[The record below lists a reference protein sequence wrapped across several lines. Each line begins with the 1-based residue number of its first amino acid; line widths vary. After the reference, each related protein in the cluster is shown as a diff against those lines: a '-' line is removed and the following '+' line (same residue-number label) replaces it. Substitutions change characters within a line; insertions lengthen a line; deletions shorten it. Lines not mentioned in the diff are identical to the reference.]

1 MFSTTIFIALAL
13 SNATIHIDSVS
24 TSKALAY
31 NIGRK
36 LVRQPETKILNLSYE
51 KGGWVMY
58 TYSQDDGLTWATPE
72 SLKSGECPCI
82 ALDYNNQP
90 WISYLH
96 NDTIFC
102 AVHNPSSDWTI
113 VSVFNGSQAIKP
125 GPPSLVLS
133 PLNPANGIPIGY
145 VTFPVYASGNNQSF
159 IKCAKFNTTQVLIYN
174 VDSTK
179 ALKDSS
185 VSISLTNR
193 DIDILHISWQ
203 QGDNVFYTEAA
214 VLPDSWTR
222 INWSTP
228 YNLSNISSQSSKH
241 PFTESYGDS
250 VYVAWIEDNNI
261 VFIGAKQISEPNN
274 SWTYRTPIQ
283 SNHAKDYPVMRT
295 NQLIAWQEQIDENN
309 WEIYANIQGNT
320 VNISE
325 TPNTSSQYCHIEVG
339 YPCGNGEP
347 IIPPDPEFVWTEQ
360 SYSYSLNE
368 VKFRKYE
375 TGNNGNGGE
384 AQKIYPWNWEKTNAA
399 LQPALYQNKPNP
411 FAYTTTI
418 SYLLPKEDKI
428 SLKIYDASGKL
439 VKTLMDGIQ
448 ESGIHE
454 LQWDGRGFNLELLV
468 NGVYFYTLETS
479 NCTIVKKTIIMR

>member
-1 MFSTTIFIALAL
+1 MFSITVLVALAL
-13 SNATIHIDSVS
+13 SSATVNIDATSSVKS
-24 TSKALAY
+24 SAY

-36 LVRQPETKILNLSYE
+36 LVRQPDTTILNLTYE
-51 KGGWVMY
+51 KNGWVMY
-58 TYSQDDGLTWATPE
+58 TRSSDEGITWATPE
-72 SLKSGECPCI
+72 SLKSGEYPCI

-102 AVHNPSSDWTI
+102 AVHNSSSDWTVRTI
-113 VSVFNGSQAIKP
+113 FGGNSSFKP
-125 GPPSLVLS
+125 GPPSLIIS
-133 PLNPANGIPIGY
+133 PSIPANGIPVGY

-159 IKCAKFNTTQVLIYN
+159 IKYAKFNTTRVAVGN
-174 VDSTK
+174 VDIVSGM
-179 ALKDSS
+179 KDSLAGLA
-185 VSISLTNR
+185 LTSG
-193 DIDILHISWQ
+193 DILHISWQ
-203 QGDNVFYTEAA
+203 QGEDVFYSE
-214 VLPDSWTR
+214 VMVPPDSWTR

-228 YNLSNISSQSSKH
+228 YNLSNIPSQSSKH

-250 VYVAWIEDNNI
+250 VYVAWIGDTSQVVIAAKRVLGPDNYW
-261 VFIGAKQISEPNN
+261 V
-274 SWTYRTPIQ
+274 YRIPIQ
-283 SNHAKDYPVMRT
+283 SNKAKDYPVMRT

-325 TPNTSSQYCHIEVG
+325 TPNTSSQYCHVEIG

-360 SYSYSLNE
+360 SYSYSFYE
-368 VKFRKYE
+368 IKFRKYE

-384 AQKIYPWNWEKTNAA
+384 AQKIGPWNWEKTNTT
-399 LQPALYQNKPNP
+399 LQPTLYQNIPNP

-418 SYLLPKEDKI
+418 SYLLPKETKI

-448 ESGIHE
+448 KSGIHE
-454 LQWDGRGFNLELLV
+454 LQWDGRGFNLEKLL
-468 NGVYFYTLETS
+468 NGVYFYELETS